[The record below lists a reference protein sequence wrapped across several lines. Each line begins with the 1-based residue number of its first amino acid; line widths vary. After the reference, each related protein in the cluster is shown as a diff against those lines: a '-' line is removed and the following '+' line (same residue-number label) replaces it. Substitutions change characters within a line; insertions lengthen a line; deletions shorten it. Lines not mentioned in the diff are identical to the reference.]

1 MSWRSCSSRHCTSAQ
16 RALFSALVI
25 IVAAVGCRSGGKC
38 ASTVTQQGVAA
49 LRVGMTKD
57 HTVAALG
64 APLSSGPSDDRSGER
79 EVLAYAEPRVWHLG
93 GHQFL
98 ASSGVSF
105 VVMLQSGRLTHV
117 YIADTSAT
125 DPKYCACTVEQ
136 CAAGW
141 ARVCLSLFPT
151 GVESLPDQKETK

>member
-1 MSWRSCSSRHCTSAQ
+1 MNWRSCSSRDRKSAQ
-16 RALFSALVI
+16 CALFALVI
-25 IVAAVGCRSGGKC
+25 IAAAVGCRSGGKR

-57 HTVAALG
+57 QTIAVLG
-64 APLSSGPSDDRSGER
+64 APLFSGPSDDRTGER

-105 VVMLQSGRLTHV
+105 VAILHRGRLTNV
-117 YIADTSAT
+117 YISDTSAT

-136 CAAGW
+136 CPAGW
-141 ARVCLSLFPT
+141 ASVCLSLFPT
-151 GVESLPDQKETK
+151 GVDSLPDQKETK